1 MQYELFFHL
10 LGAVPLALFQLR
22 ILDISNCIQWKVSQ
36 HKYTNTHFFNFFQE
50 IQTVEKKEAVITR
63 VARAVEG
70 LCQCGFSRDAFYDI
84 DATTG
89 FQCFDE
95 STTAV
100 TFRGKIRA
108 LARANISQLLSYIEQ
123 WVATQPSIVVLSSI
137 LSIDSSCTVPI
148 DSLSEA
154 ECSDIDVTATSNTDT
169 TVTGSIV
176 GGVLGLLAVAV
187 IAVLVVVL
195 VVMFVKMRRRKAL
208 YTVEGESV
216 YE

>member
-1 MQYELFFHL
+1 M
-10 LGAVPLALFQLR
+10 
-22 ILDISNCIQWKVSQ
+22 
-36 HKYTNTHFFNFFQE
+36 
-50 IQTVEKKEAVITR
+50 
-63 VARAVEG
+63 EG

-137 LSIDSSCTVPI
+137 LSIDSSCNVAI
-148 DSLSEA
+148 DSLSEV
-154 ECSDIDVTATSNTDT
+154 ECSDIDVTATSNTDSSNAVAP
-169 TVTGSIV
+169 VTGSIV

>member
-1 MQYELFFHL
+1 MESKPTQIH
-10 LGAVPLALFQLR
+10 
-22 ILDISNCIQWKVSQ
+22 
-36 HKYTNTHFFNFFQE
+36 THVHSPFDFFQE
-50 IQTVEKKEAVITR
+50 IQTVEKTEAVITG

-100 TFRGKIRA
+100 TFRGEIRA

-137 LSIDSSCTVPI
+137 LSIDSSCTVAI
-148 DSLSEA
+148 DSLSEE
-154 ECSDIDVTATSNTDT
+154 ECRNMTVSNAVTPT
-169 TVTGSIV
+169 TEVIV
-176 GGVLGLLAVAV
+176 GGVLILL
-187 IAVLVVVL
+187 IFAVLTVLIGVL
-195 VVMFVKMRRRKAL
+195 VAMLVRMRRNSKKL
-208 YTVEGESV
+208 SYTVEGDSV
-216 YE
+216 

>member
-1 MQYELFFHL
+1 M
-10 LGAVPLALFQLR
+10 
-22 ILDISNCIQWKVSQ
+22 
-36 HKYTNTHFFNFFQE
+36 
-50 IQTVEKKEAVITR
+50 
-63 VARAVEG
+63 EG
-70 LCQCGFSRDAFYDI
+70 LCKCGFSRDAFYDI

-95 STTAV
+95 SPTAV

-154 ECSDIDVTATSNTDT
+154 ECSDIDVTATSNTDSSNAPI
-169 TVTGSIV
+169 TVGSIV
-176 GGVLGLLAVAV
+176 GGVLGLQ
-187 IAVLVVVL
+187 
-195 VVMFVKMRRRKAL
+195 
-208 YTVEGESV
+208 
-216 YE
+216 